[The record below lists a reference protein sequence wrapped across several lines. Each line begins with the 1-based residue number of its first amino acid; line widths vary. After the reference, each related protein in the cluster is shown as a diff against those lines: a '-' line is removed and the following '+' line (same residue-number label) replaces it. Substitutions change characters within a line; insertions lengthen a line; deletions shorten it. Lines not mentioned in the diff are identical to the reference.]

1 MEWRIKVFGPL
12 AQTRRRSEF
21 TMNLAET
28 VLTVADKASN
38 RSELQLSRSPLATA
52 SASVNCWADGA
63 SPLARTWSHC
73 SAAVAAWVSVKVA
86 VVYLPRA

>member
-28 VLTVADKASN
+28 VLTVA
-38 RSELQLSRSPLATA
+38 ELRARLAAIEPDVAPLLPVCRFAVNHAFAGEEQQVTA
-52 SASVNCWADGA
+52 QDEIALIG
-63 SPLARTWSHC
+63 L
-73 SAAVAAWVSVKVA
+73 VSGG
-86 VVYLPRA
+86 